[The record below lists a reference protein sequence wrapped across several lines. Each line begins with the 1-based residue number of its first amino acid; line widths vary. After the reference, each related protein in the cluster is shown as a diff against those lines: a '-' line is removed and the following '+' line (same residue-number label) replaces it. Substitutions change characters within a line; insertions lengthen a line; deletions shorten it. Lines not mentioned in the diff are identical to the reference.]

1 MTSAGHQIKW
11 AGQRAVKWVQ
21 LANAQGLRLT
31 LPNQAE
37 RTLVVGPP
45 PSQRLED
52 RLRRRAKR
60 SNGPAARG
68 QAKKASQKVR
78 APAARG
84 QAKKASQKVEWTRS

>member
-52 RLRRRAKR
+52 RRAKASHKGPPSPR
-60 SNGPAARG
+60 S
-68 QAKKASQKVR
+68 
-78 APAARG
+78 
-84 QAKKASQKVEWTRS
+84 